1 MNRCTLTIDNQT
13 LTFAVEDIAS
23 IEAVLID
30 AARKPGQQ
38 TFRTLGPNRVGA
50 KIELNVSGTTNGAR
64 HTASG
69 LPGDALTFRQTTAA
83 PAILTDC

>member
-23 IEAVLID
+23 IEAALIE

-38 TFRTLGPNRVGA
+38 TFRALGPNRVGA
-50 KIELNVSGTTNGAR
+50 KIELNVSGTTNSAR
-64 HTASG
+64 HTTSG
-69 LPGDALTFRQTTAA
+69 LPGDALTFSQTSAV
-83 PAILTDC
+83 PVILTDC